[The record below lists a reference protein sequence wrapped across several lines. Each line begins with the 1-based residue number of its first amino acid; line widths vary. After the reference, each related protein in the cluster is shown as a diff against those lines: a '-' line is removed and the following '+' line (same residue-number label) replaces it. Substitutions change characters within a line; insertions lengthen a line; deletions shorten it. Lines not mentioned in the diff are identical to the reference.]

1 MRLLSW
7 NCQGHGPPWTSLCL
21 HKIVREQVPNVCFL
35 METQLDKE
43 GFDKL
48 YSNLPFQNKII
59 VKYLD
64 LGGGLALL

>member
-1 MRLLSW
+1 MPSQD
-7 NCQGHGPPWTSLCL
+7 CEGTSSEC
-21 HKIVREQVPNVCFL
+21 VFFF